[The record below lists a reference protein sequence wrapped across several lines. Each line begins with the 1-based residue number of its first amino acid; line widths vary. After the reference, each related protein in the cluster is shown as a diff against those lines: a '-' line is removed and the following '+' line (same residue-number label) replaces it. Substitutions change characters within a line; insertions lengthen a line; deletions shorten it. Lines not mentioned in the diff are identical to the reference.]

1 MCSEGYWFKSR
12 PEDVSCFFLVPL
24 GTFRDRT
31 YISAV
36 PWLGVLIAGLS
47 PWRLR
52 FNPTPVY
59 MGFMV
64 DKVVLKKLYDY
75 FGFPLSLSFH

>member
-1 MCSEGYWFKSR
+1 MCSEGSWFKSR
-12 PEDVSCFFLVPL
+12 PDDVSRFFLVPL

-31 YISAV
+31 SISAV
-36 PWLGVLIAGLS
+36 PWLGLLIAGLS

-52 FNPTPVY
+52 FNPTPFH

-64 DKVVLKKLYDY
+64 DNVALIQFYDY
-75 FGFPLSLSFH
+75 FGFPLSLCVH